1 MILTIDEKNF
11 KSEIVDSKIPTLV
24 DFWAPWCGPCHVMS
38 PIIEEVAKEYEGK
51 VKVGKIN
58 VDENQVLASQ
68 YGIMSIPTILIFKA
82 GKIASQIVGARPKS
96 ELTDAVSKVI
106 S

>member
-1 MILTIDEKNF
+1 MILTIDEKSF
-11 KSEIVDSKIPTLV
+11 KSEVMESKIPTLV
-24 DFWAPWCGPCHVMS
+24 DFWAPWCGPCHVMA

-51 VKVGKIN
+51 IKVGKIN

-68 YGIMSIPTILIFKA
+68 YGIMSIPTMLIFKD
-82 GKIASQIVGARPKS
+82 GKISGQIVGARPKS
-96 ELTDAVSKVI
+96 DLTDAISKVV